1 MLHSAET
8 LSKRIDEAIRQ
19 IPFDLKPATLF
30 DPIRYALSVGGK
42 RIRPLL
48 VLMATDLFGK
58 ELESSLGPAI
68 GIEIFH
74 NFTLLHDDLMDN
86 SDIRRG
92 KPTVHRKYGTN
103 SAILSGDAMLIESYR
118 YMATAPPAILP
129 ELLALFTKT
138 AMEVCQGQQLDMDF
152 EKRSDV
158 TESEYLEMIRLKTAV
173 LLGCALKM
181 GAMIGGATSQ
191 DAELLYDF
199 GINIGLA
206 FQLKDDLLDVYG
218 DPRTF
223 GKNIGGDIVCNKK
236 TYLLIK
242 ALKSSGG
249 KQHTELL
256 KWISTEKFDKN
267 EKIESVKNIYND
279 LNLRDISENLIEKYY
294 LAALDALSSILIS
307 DERKKELVSLA
318 ENLMYRVK

>member
-19 IPFDLKPATLF
+19 IPFDLKPATRF
-30 DPIRYALSVGGK
+30 DPIRCDLSVGGK

-48 VLMATDLFGK
+48 LLMATDLFGK

-138 AMEVCQGQQLDMDF
+138 AMKVCQGQQLDMDF

-223 GKNIGGDIVCNKK
+223 GKNIGGDILSNKK
-236 TYLLIK
+236 TFLLIK
-242 ALKSSGG
+242 ALENSNKEQNSA
-249 KQHTELL
+249 L
-256 KWISTEKFDKN
+256 KEWILAETFDA
-267 EKIESVKNIYND
+267 EAKINAVKEIYDD
-279 LNLRDISENLIEKYY
+279 LNLSR
-294 LAALDALSSILIS
+294 
-307 DERKKELVSLA
+307 
-318 ENLMYRVK
+318 

>member
-199 GINIGLA
+199 SINIRLA
-206 FQLKDDLLDVYG
+206 F
-218 DPRTF
+218 
-223 GKNIGGDIVCNKK
+223 
-236 TYLLIK
+236 
-242 ALKSSGG
+242 S
-249 KQHTELL
+249 
-256 KWISTEKFDKN
+256 
-267 EKIESVKNIYND
+267 
-279 LNLRDISENLIEKYY
+279 
-294 LAALDALSSILIS
+294 
-307 DERKKELVSLA
+307 
-318 ENLMYRVK
+318 

>member
-1 MLHSAET
+1 
-8 LSKRIDEAIRQ
+8 
-19 IPFDLKPATLF
+19 
-30 DPIRYALSVGGK
+30 
-42 RIRPLL
+42 
-48 VLMATDLFGK
+48 
-58 ELESSLGPAI
+58 
-68 GIEIFH
+68 
-74 NFTLLHDDLMDN
+74 MDN

-242 ALKSSGG
+242 AETSRGS
-249 KQHTELL
+249 QHEELQM
-256 KWISTEKFDKN
+256 IAATQFD
-267 EKIESVKNIYND
+267 
-279 LNLRDISENLIEKYY
+279 R
-294 LAALDALSSILIS
+294 
-307 DERKKELVSLA
+307 RK
-318 ENLMYRVK
+318 R

>member
-1 MLHSAET
+1 
-8 LSKRIDEAIRQ
+8 
-19 IPFDLKPATLF
+19 
-30 DPIRYALSVGGK
+30 
-42 RIRPLL
+42 
-48 VLMATDLFGK
+48 
-58 ELESSLGPAI
+58 
-68 GIEIFH
+68 
-74 NFTLLHDDLMDN
+74 
-86 SDIRRG
+86 
-92 KPTVHRKYGTN
+92 
-103 SAILSGDAMLIESYR
+103 
-118 YMATAPPAILP
+118 MATAPPAYPARNCWPLVHKNGNGGVP
-129 ELLALFTKT
+129 GDNSSTWTSKNGLTF
-138 AMEVCQGQQLDMDF
+138 
-152 EKRSDV
+152 

-242 ALKSSGG
+242 ALKTSRGS
-249 KQHTELL
+249 QHEELQR
-256 KWISTEKFDKN
+256 WIAATQFDRE
-267 EKIESVKNIYND
+267 EKIASVKNIYND
-279 LNLRDISENLIEKYY
+279 LNLRAISENLIEKYY

-318 ENLMYRVK
+318 KPDVQVK

>member
-191 DAELLYDF
+191 DAELFYDF

-242 ALKSSGG
+242 ALKTSRGS
-249 KQHTELL
+249 QHEELQR
-256 KWISTEKFDKN
+256 WIAATQFDRE
-267 EKIESVKNIYND
+267 EKIASVKNIYND
-279 LNLRDISENLIEKYY
+279 LNLRAISENLIEKYY